1 MTERLPTPAVLSAGL
16 EKRGNIAVASGG
28 LTDVWRGQFNGIQVA
43 IKAFRIY
50 PAQNLKE
57 AKEVR
62 LWLAREAGS

>member
-1 MTERLPTPAVLSAGL
+1 M
-16 EKRGNIAVASGG
+16 ASGG
-28 LTDVWRGQFNGIQVA
+28 LTDVWRGQLNDTQVA

-62 LWLAREAGS
+62 LQSTRKVGSRAKFTDSVETSTDVEETIP